1 MRRFREVTSLAV
13 VVAVSLWFAGGWTLA
28 QEKGAGEKGTVEK
41 PATKAVKEPAPAKE
55 SPTRLSNAKRRLPR
69 YYGKLGLSEAQREK
83 IYGVQDKHAV
93 EIEKLEK
100 QLADLKEK
108 QDAECRKVLSAD
120 QKKQLNESLEAAKSR
135 SKGKDEGGDEME
147 G

>member
-1 MRRFREVTSLAV
+1 MFGA
-13 VVAVSLWFAGGWTLA
+13 LWFAGNWTQA
-28 QEKGAGEKGTVEK
+28 QEKGASEKGSAEK
-41 PATKAVKEPAPAKE
+41 PAAKAIKEPAPVKD
-55 SPTRLSNAKRRLPR
+55 SPTKLTNARRRLPR

-108 QDAECRKVLSAD
+108 QEAECRKVLTAE
-120 QKKQLNESLEAAKSR
+120 QKKQLSESLEAAKSR
-135 SKGKDEGGDEME
+135 SKGKDDGGDEME